1 MKYEKAL
8 EELEAIAEKLESG
21 ECDIDELSKNLRRAK
36 ELVKLCNDKLRQADD
51 EVRAVIGEAKEDN

>member
-51 EVRAVIGEAKEDN
+51 EVRAVISDGDEGN